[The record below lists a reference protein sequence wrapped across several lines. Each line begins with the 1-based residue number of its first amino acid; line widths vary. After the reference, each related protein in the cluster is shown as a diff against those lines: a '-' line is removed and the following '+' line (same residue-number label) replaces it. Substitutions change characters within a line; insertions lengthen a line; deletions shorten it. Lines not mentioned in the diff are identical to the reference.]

1 MINAYDFF
9 LTAIAAITGADGRN
23 RVWSQ
28 VAWTVFTKL
37 SFFGRGGIKEENKN
51 GRVDIYKNG
60 RVDIYKN
67 GRVDT
72 HKNERVDTH
81 KKGRV
86 DTYKNGRVD
95 THENGHVDTI
105 LKSF

>member
-1 MINAYDFF
+1 MLMTFF
-9 LTAIAAITGADGRN
+9 LTAIAAITGTDGRN

-28 VAWTVFTKL
+28 VARTVVTKL
-37 SFFGRGGIKEENKN
+37 SFFGRGGGIKEEN
-51 GRVDIYKNG
+51 KNG

-95 THENGHVDTI
+95 THENGRVDTI

>member
-1 MINAYDFF
+1 MLMTFF
-9 LTAIAAITGADGRN
+9 LTAIAAMTGTDGRN

-28 VAWTVFTKL
+28 VAWTVVTKL
-37 SFFGRGGIKEENKN
+37 SFFGRGGIKEGN
-51 GRVDIYKNG
+51 KNG

-95 THENGHVDTI
+95 THENGRVDTI